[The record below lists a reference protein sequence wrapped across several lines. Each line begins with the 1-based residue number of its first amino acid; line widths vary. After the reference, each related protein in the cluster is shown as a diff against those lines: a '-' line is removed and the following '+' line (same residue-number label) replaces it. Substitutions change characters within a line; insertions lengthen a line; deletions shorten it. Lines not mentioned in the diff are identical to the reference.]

1 MEQKR
6 ISMDELSQK
15 LVASRKIMS
24 KVDNGDFE
32 KGAISENMIES
43 IPDEQLVAAPPQDGY
58 VHGNEAPVNKSLH
71 KSPRPITEDKVN
83 QSKLP
88 DNIKKAMLENPI
100 PQIGLDSTLDMD
112 FVEKTRKLMEAD
124 GTKVPRRKVN
134 EGQQTRPATQT
145 AQAPVAKKSTATIGD
160 LERRLTPIIENVIRK
175 TLDEIVDRKLTQIL
189 SAAQGQTIN
198 ENLAIKVGE
207 TIFTGKLTKTKSVK

>member
-1 MEQKR
+1 MENKR
-6 ISMDELSQK
+6 LSMDELSQK
-15 LVASRKIMS
+15 LVSSRKIMK
-24 KVDNGDFE
+24 KVDDGNFE

-43 IPDEQLVAAPPQDGY
+43 PPENELLAAPPAGHQPQQ
-58 VHGNEAPVNKSLH
+58 PVNTSLH
-71 KSPRPITEDKVN
+71 KAPAPITEDRVN

-112 FVEKTRKLMEAD
+112 FVEKTRRLMEED
-124 GTKVPRRKVN
+124 GSAVPK
-134 EGQQTRPATQT
+134 RPVSKTQPIQET
-145 AQAPVAKKSTATIGD
+145 TQAAQPQAKKTTISSGE

-189 SAAQGQTIN
+189 SASQSQTIN

-207 TIFTGKLTKTKSVK
+207 TIFTGKLTKAKSTK

>member
-1 MEQKR
+1 MEKKR
-6 ISMDELSQK
+6 MSMDDLSQK

-32 KGAISENMIES
+32 KGAISENMLE
-43 IPDEQLVAAPPQDGY
+43 PVPEEQLIAAPHQGGEMP
-58 VHGNEAPVNKSLH
+58 ANKSIH
-71 KSPRPITEDKVN
+71 KSPKPITEAKVN
-83 QSKLP
+83 QSNLP

-112 FVEKTRKLMEAD
+112 FVEKTRRLMEED
-124 GTKVPRRKVN
+124 GSTVPKRTVTKT
-134 EGQQTRPATQT
+134 QQTRQTTQT
-145 AQAPVAKKSTATIGD
+145 AQNQSPKKATLSARD
-160 LERRLTPIIENVIRK
+160 LERTLTPIIENIIRK

-207 TIFTGKLTKTKSVK
+207 TIFTGKLTKAKSTK